1 MQRTN
6 KVVLTGLISG
16 LVLFGGCKSSPSDSS
31 SVATQPSTVTD
42 VTPLSKE
49 EVVYLDQ
56 GWSKEVREGYY
67 HISQGTTVMPYDIF
81 LNLEAAGS
89 QELFR
94 SDANSERYGL
104 TPDPADPKWNPDG
117 LPIGLAK
124 TVTTEGPWKGARHRD
139 KLFDLP

>member
-1 MQRTN
+1 MPYRHH
-6 KVVLTGLISG
+6 KL
-16 LVLFGGCKSSPSDSS
+16 LVGGCKSSPSDNS
-31 SVATQPSTVTD
+31 SVATHPSPVTD

-67 HISQGTTVMPYDIF
+67 HISQGTTLMPYDIF

-104 TPDPADPKWNPDG
+104 TPDPVDPKWNPDG
-117 LPIGLAK
+117 LPVG
-124 TVTTEGPWKGARHRD
+124 VS
-139 KLFDLP
+139 